1 MQCED
6 IMIEKKNTIDAIKT
20 NVEHLGQVAEL
31 LDQLGSDAEKADAED
46 LAADLGEDNPIKVKK

>member
-1 MQCED
+1 
-6 IMIEKKNTIDAIKT
+6 MIEKKNTIDTIKT

-31 LDQLGSDAEKADAED
+31 LDQLGSDAEKADAEE